1 LVLNLFMLKHNPLF
15 QKPTVDILDMITKG
29 TLGLK
34 KEPEKAE
41 KAPEVAARK
50 QMPTPKKSIL
60 KKSKE
65 ELQRIR
71 EAELKKEREQREMNQ
86 MYKHDDVKR
95 LYELVI
101 SNEPKEKTKPE
112 IGKPNF
118 RKLHKI
124 LLPNFKRSL

>member
-1 LVLNLFMLKHNPLF
+1 
-15 QKPTVDILDMITKG
+15 MIQKG

-34 KEPEKAE
+34 KEPEKSD
-41 KAPEVAARK
+41 KAPEVTRK
-50 QMPTPKKSIL
+50 PMPIPKKSIL

-112 IGKPNF
+112 IGQ
-118 RKLHKI
+118 
-124 LLPNFKRSL
+124 SLYLETAV

>member
-1 LVLNLFMLKHNPLF
+1 M
-15 QKPTVDILDMITKG
+15 DMIQKG
-29 TLGLK
+29 TLSLK

-41 KAPEVAARK
+41 KAPEVAPRK
-50 QMPTPKKSIL
+50 PMPTPKKSIL

-112 IGKPNF
+112 IG
-118 RKLHKI
+118 
-124 LLPNFKRSL
+124 SS